1 MTDVAIANNMGSKKF
16 LIIQTASI
24 GDVILA
30 TPVIEKLHSCYSDS
44 KIDFLIKKGCDG
56 VLSGHPLINT
66 LYIWN
71 KGKGKYANLY
81 QILKEVRTVHYDY
94 VINIQRFAS
103 TGLFTALSKGEI
115 KSGFSKNPFSFLYDI
130 RISHHINNG
139 MHEIERNLELIQ
151 NFTDKSPSKV
161 MLYPTPKDSTNVLKF
176 KNSEYLCIAP
186 ASLWLTKQYP
196 AGKWIEFINIIEK
209 GLYIYLLGSESDNDL
224 CKEIINSCNNK
235 KVINLAGKLT
245 LLETAALMK
254 DSIMNFVN
262 DSAPL
267 HISSAMNAPT
277 TAVFCSTVPEFGFGP
292 LADDSVVVQTSLKL
306 DCRPCG
312 LHGFKKCP
320 EKNFDCAYSVN
331 NDELLKRIIS

>member
-1 MTDVAIANNMGSKKF
+1 MTDIAIANNMESKKF

-30 TPVIEKLHSCYSDS
+30 TPVIEKLHNCFPDS
-44 KIDFLIKKGCDG
+44 KIDFLVKKGCDG

-71 KGKGKYANLY
+71 KGKGKYNNLY
-81 QILKEVRTVHYDY
+81 KLLKEVRTVNYDY

-103 TGLFTALSKGEI
+103 TGLFTALSNGKI
-115 KSGFSKNPFSFLYDI
+115 KSGFSKNPFSFLYNI
-130 RISHHINNG
+130 KISHHINNG
-139 MHEIERNLELIQ
+139 KHEIDRNLELIES
-151 NFTDKSPSKV
+151 FTDNTKYSVK
-161 MLYPTPKDSTNVLKF
+161 LYPISEDFISVLKF
-176 KNSEYLCIAP
+176 KNNDYLCIAP
-186 ASLWLTKQYP
+186 ASLWHTKQYP
-196 AGKWIEFINIIEK
+196 ADKWIEFIYNIKKE
-209 GLYIYLLGSESDNDL
+209 LYIYLLGSGSDNEL
-224 CKEIINSCNNK
+224 CNEIINSCSNK
-235 KVINLAGKLT
+235 KVINLAGKLS

-254 DSIMNFVN
+254 DSRMNFVN

-292 LADDSVVVQTSLKL
+292 LSDDSVVVQTSLKL
-306 DCRPCG
+306 NCRPCG